1 MDIPDDYIAALL
13 TEEASKQE
21 KKYQE
26 SGASAYSKRGGRI
39 NKTFARNIIKQ
50 SLPRKKKKEA
60 K

>member
-1 MDIPDDYIAALL
+1 MEIPDEYVAALL
-13 TEEASKQE
+13 AEEASKLE

-26 SGASAYSKRGGRI
+26 SGTSAYSKRGGRI

-50 SLPRKKKKEA
+50 SLPRKKKEA